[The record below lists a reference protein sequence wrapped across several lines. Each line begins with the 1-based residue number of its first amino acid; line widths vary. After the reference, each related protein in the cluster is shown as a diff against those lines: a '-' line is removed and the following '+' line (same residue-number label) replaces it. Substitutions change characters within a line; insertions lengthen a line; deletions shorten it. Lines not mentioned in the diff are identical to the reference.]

1 MRVGVDFFSR
11 PFIITA
17 LSFVLSSQSF
27 FQASLETNPLEFP
40 KRSLAPVPEALEKN
54 PLQFPTRSLAAA
66 AAARVF
72 PVSPRTPAKN
82 KKKTSLLLPST
93 LAAQLLQKKKTRM
106 H

>member
-1 MRVGVDFFSR
+1 VRVGVDFFSR

-17 LSFVLSSQSF
+17 LSFVLSSQSY
-27 FQASLETNPLEFP
+27 FQASLDTNPLEFP
-40 KRSLAPVPEALEKN
+40 KRSLAPAPEALEKN

-66 AAARVF
+66 AARVF
-72 PVSPRTPAKN
+72 PVSPRTPAKK

-93 LAAQLLQKKKTRM
+93 LATQLLQKKKTGM